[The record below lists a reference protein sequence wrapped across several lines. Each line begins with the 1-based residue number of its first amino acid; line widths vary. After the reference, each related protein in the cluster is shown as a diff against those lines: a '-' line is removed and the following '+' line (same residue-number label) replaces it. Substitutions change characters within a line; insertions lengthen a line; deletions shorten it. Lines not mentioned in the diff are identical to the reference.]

1 MKDSLIK
8 AAIFLA
14 SFVISLIIIS
24 SFMNRGTT
32 DMTVEM
38 GEATLPVVAIVDGDR
53 QINRMY
59 GVKGAVEP
67 NMMRDTLSPLNEGRS
82 LSIRIDKYGN
92 TLKEVAYEVRSLDAE
107 RLIEDTEIL
116 DYIEDDES
124 IEATLHVK
132 DLISDGKEYILAL
145 RLTNEQ
151 GQKIYYYTRIIHEES
166 LHEKEILDFV
176 RDFTD
181 KTFDKT
187 AARSLTTYLESDS
200 TGDNST
206 YQSVDIHSSF
216 DQITYGNLAPER
228 PETVMT
234 EILEMDRSTAS
245 LKNSFLLHRKSGKET
260 VYYDVNEYFRVRYT
274 EKRIYLLD
282 YERKMEQVFDPDADD
297 AFVSDKVMLGIS
309 DPDVMMMENE
319 DGGVIAFVQNS
330 ALYAFRNTDSKA
342 IRIFSFFDKG
352 DDDER
357 NRNQDHGIK
366 ILQVDE
372 AGNVHFL
379 LYGYMNRGRHEGEIG
394 VSAYYFN
401 SALNQIEEE
410 VYIPYTR
417 SYQFLKYEIGKLSYS
432 PDGNNLYLYLMGK
445 LLNVHLDT
453 KSISVMAGNIFFD
466 SFVVSRSGRTA
477 AWQAKNDSGIF
488 VCDFNDGNI
497 REILGDPGITIRALG
512 FLGEDL
518 VYGSSTGE
526 HSIESPIG
534 VTMDSMEAIYI
545 ENNEGEIL
553 KTYEKEG
560 IYITGVD
567 VRNGEITLNRITMD
581 EGISGNFLSILPD
594 MIVDN
599 DPDAEDR
606 NAVITVATE
615 ELETIVEIALAGHI
629 NNPNVHVV
637 TPKEVLFE
645 GERSLSLEEGDDS
658 AATLIVYSRGG
669 IDGIYESAYKA
680 VSLADERG
688 GVVVKPSGRYI
699 WQKGNRAVEKEL
711 KDIAAP
717 PVSET
722 KEEQFTA
729 VLSAILSHEGITED
743 SEVIDNYSGTLTE
756 IIDREIDG
764 AYSLELGGCSLS
776 SVLYYVSMGRPV
788 IAEVE
793 GGNIVMIVGYDQLN
807 TLIFDPY
814 TGSIYKKGMNDSTE
828 WFASHGNEFVSYVV
842 G

>member
-1 MKDSLIK
+1 MKEGLIK
-8 AAIFLA
+8 AAIFLT

-24 SFMNRGTT
+24 SVMNRGTT

-38 GEATLPVVAIVDGDR
+38 GEATLPVVSIAEGDR
-53 QINRMY
+53 CINRMY
-59 GVKGAVEP
+59 GVKSTVEP
-67 NMMRDTLSPLNEGRS
+67 NMMRDTLSPLSDGRS
-82 LSIRIDKYGN
+82 LGIHINKYGN
-92 TLKEVAYEVRSLDAE
+92 TIKEVAYEVRSLDAE

-116 DYIEDDES
+116 DYIEEKDTIDAA
-124 IEATLHVK
+124 IHVK
-132 DLISDGKEYILAL
+132 DLISDGREYILAV

-151 GQKIYYYTRIIHEES
+151 GQKIYYYTRIIHEEA

-176 RDFTD
+176 TDFTD
-181 KTFDKT
+181 RTFDKT
-187 AARSLTTYLESDS
+187 AARSLTTYLESDAS
-200 TGDNST
+200 GDNSS
-206 YQSVDIHSSF
+206 YRYVDIHSSF
-216 DQITYGNLAPER
+216 DQITYGDLAPER
-228 PETVMT
+228 PETVQT
-234 EILEMDRSTAS
+234 EILEMDSSTAS
-245 LKNSFLLHRKSGKET
+245 LRNSFLLRRESGAET
-260 VYYDVNEYFRVRYT
+260 VFYDVNEYFRVRYT
-274 EKRIYLLD
+274 EKRIYLLN
-282 YERKMEQVFDPDADD
+282 YERTMEQVFDPGSDG

-309 DPDVMMMENE
+309 DPSVMMMENE
-319 DGGVIAFVQNS
+319 DGGVIAFVRNG
-330 ALYAFRNTDSKA
+330 ALYGFRNSDSKA
-342 IRIFSFFDKG
+342 VRIFSFFEKG

-417 SYQFLKYEIGKLSYS
+417 SYPFLKYEIEKLSYS
-432 PDGNNLYLYLMGK
+432 PDGNNLYLYLKGR

-466 SFVVSRSGRTA
+466 SFVVSKSGRNA

-497 REILGDPGITIRALG
+497 REILGDPGISIRALG

-526 HSIESPIG
+526 HSVASPIG
-534 VTMDSMEAIYI
+534 VTLDAMEELYI
-545 ENNEGEIL
+545 ENSEGEIL
-553 KTYEKEG
+553 KTYSKDG
-560 IYITGVD
+560 IYITGVE
-567 VRNGEITLNRITMD
+567 VNNGEISLSRITMD
-581 EGISGNFLSILPD
+581 EGISGNFLSVPPD

-599 DPDAEDR
+599 DPEAGDR

-615 ELETIVEIALAGHI
+615 ELETIVEIDLAGHI

-645 GERSLSLEEGDDS
+645 GERSLTLEEGDDNAS
-658 AATLIVYSRGG
+658 TLIVYSRGG

-680 VSLADERG
+680 VNLADVRG
-688 GVVVKPSGRYI
+688 GVVVRPSGRYI

-717 PVSET
+717 PLSAT
-722 KEEQFTA
+722 KEEQFSA
-729 VLSAILSHEGITED
+729 VLGAIFVHEGITED
-743 SEVIDNYSGTLTE
+743 SEGLVDHEGVLTD
-756 IIDREIDG
+756 IIEREIDG
-764 AYSLELGGCSLS
+764 ADALELGGCSLS
-776 SVLYYVSMGRPV
+776 SVLYYVSLGKPV
-788 IAEVE
+788 VAETE
-793 GGNIVMIVGYDQLN
+793 GGNIVMIIGYDQLN
-807 TLIFDPY
+807 TLIFDPS

-842 G
+842 D